1 MNESR
6 SPDPIHRK
14 VRILE
19 VYALCSA
26 AAIVVLL
33 LAVFPPSDHLRLDT
47 LEVGRIDVMH
57 GSGLLALSI
66 AGHGRLPRPHFEGQ
80 GYPPEFSGER
90 TRATGLIFFNERGD
104 EVGGLTY
111 NGQLTEDGYRAGEG
125 ITFDKFRQ
133 DQVVS
138 LQYQDNGSSRAA
150 GVHVWDRTTEVSIGQ
165 ILELVEARRTA
176 EGAVR
181 DSVEAAIREME
192 RSVGWLAA
200 HRIFLGTQDRT
211 VKLTMKDKAGQT
223 RIRMSVDSLDVARL
237 EFLDHAGQVASAFP
251 R

>member
-1 MNESR
+1 VNQPHN
-6 SPDPIHRK
+6 PDPIRRK

-19 VYALCSA
+19 VYAACSA
-26 AAIVVLL
+26 IAIVILL
-33 LAVFPPSDHLRLDT
+33 LAVFRPSDHLRLDS
-47 LEVGRIDVMH
+47 LEVGRIDVLH
-57 GSGLLALSI
+57 DSGLLALSL
-66 AGHGRLPRPHFEGQ
+66 AGHGRLPGPHFEGQ
-80 GYPPEFSGER
+80 GYPPELSGGR
-90 TRATGLIFFNERGD
+90 TRATGMIFFNERGD

-111 NGQLTEDGYRAGEG
+111 NGDLTEDGYRAGGG
-125 ITFDKFRQ
+125 ITFDQFRQ

-176 EGAVR
+176 EGAAR
-181 DSVEAAIREME
+181 DSVEAAIRDLE

-200 HRIFLGTQDRT
+200 HRIFLGSQDRT
-211 VKLTMKDKAGQT
+211 AMLTMKDKAGQT
-223 RIRMSVDSLDVARL
+223 RIRMYVDSLDVARL
-237 EFLDHAGQVASAFP
+237 EFLGADGQVTSAFP